1 MTTTLITG
9 KGGTPH
15 ITSGDMGA
23 MQAGIIGNGSYLLQ
37 GADGKFPA
45 VTMQDANHALIP
57 VLNLVVEGRYA
68 RVTEAETATIESGMS
83 GRNRNDL
90 VCLKY
95 TRNGQNIETAA
106 IAVLK
111 GTPNTGTA
119 ADPTVP
125 SGSIHSASGTAWIP
139 IARIPISGIT
149 PGTPV
154 MLIKQL
160 PPMSKLWDSVTQT
173 CQLRWQDTAS
183 FVPASYGASN
193 TITVKDGLI
202 FVDLSSFRSTVKVGD
217 YSVWLFE
224 EGVKPSRTVGLG
236 CVANVAGIA
245 YGKQARWNT
254 NGSVTLIGG
263 VDSADIVQCF
273 SKIIPVPDGVEFV

>member
-23 MQAGIIGNGSYLLQ
+23 MQAGVIGNGSYLLQ
-37 GADGKFPA
+37 GSDGTFPT

-68 RVTEAETATIESGMS
+68 RVTEAETTTIESGVS

-111 GTPNTGTA
+111 GTPKTGTA

-125 SGSIHSASGTAWIP
+125 SGSIHSASGTVWIP

-173 CQLRWQDTAS
+173 LITCQYGKVTGVKAGNVVQILVEWKSAVTAS
-183 FVPASYGASN
+183 WDTGNFGVLPAGWRPLITTRWAYSGRDGSSQRDFTILPDGKFTYRNLGGSQNGEGFVTSASY
-193 TITVKDGLI
+193 IT
-202 FVDLSSFRSTVKVGD
+202 
-217 YSVWLFE
+217 
-224 EGVKPSRTVGLG
+224 
-236 CVANVAGIA
+236 A
-245 YGKQARWNT
+245 
-254 NGSVTLIGG
+254 
-263 VDSADIVQCF
+263 
-273 SKIIPVPDGVEFV
+273 

>member
-23 MQAGIIGNGSYLLQ
+23 MQAGVIGNGSYLLQ

-68 RVTEAETATIESGMS
+68 RVTEAETATIESGVS

-125 SGSIHSASGTAWIP
+125 SGSIHSASGTVWIP

-160 PPMSKLWDSVTQT
+160 PPMSKLWDSVT
-173 CQLRWQDTAS
+173 LYDGEG
-183 FVPASYGASN
+183 F
-193 TITVKDGLI
+193 TVIKTGTLI
-202 FVDLSSFRSTVKVGD
+202 FVRFRGTIGAGSWDAKQCKYVLPREYWPPVEVNGMCCVSNGQT
-217 YSVWLFE
+217 
-224 EGVKPSRTVGLG
+224 SRML
-236 CVANVAGIA
+236 
-245 YGKQARWNT
+245 
-254 NGSVTLIGG
+254 
-263 VDSADIVQCF
+263 IVQANGAIRIANFGSTGSSQQCAGTVTYP
-273 SKIIPVPDGVEFV
+273 IR

>member
-37 GADGKFPA
+37 GSDGSWPT

-68 RVTEAETATIESGMS
+68 RVTEAETATIESGVS

-95 TRNGQNIETAA
+95 TRNSQNIETAA

-160 PPMSKLWDSVTQT
+160 PPMSKLWDSVT
-173 CQLRWQDTAS
+173 LYDGEG
-183 FVPASYGASN
+183 F
-193 TITVKDGLI
+193 TVIKTGTLI
-202 FVDLSSFRSTVKVGD
+202 FVKFSGTIGAGSWDAKQCKYVLPREYWPPVEVNGMC
-217 YSVWLFE
+217 
-224 EGVKPSRTVGLG
+224 
-236 CVANVAGIA
+236 CVSNG
-245 YGKQARWNT
+245 QTARM
-254 NGSVTLIGG
+254 L
-263 VDSADIVQCF
+263 IVQAN
-273 SKIIPVPDGVEFV
+273 GVIRIANFGSTGSSQQCAGTVTYPIR

>member
-37 GADGKFPA
+37 GSDGSWPA

-68 RVTEAETATIESGMS
+68 RVTEAETATIESGVS
-83 GRNRNDL
+83 GQNRNDL

-95 TRNGQNIETAA
+95 TRNNQNIETAA

-111 GTPNTGTA
+111 GKPNTGTA

-173 CQLRWQDTAS
+173 LIANQ
-183 FVPASYGASN
+183 YG
-193 TITVKDGLI
+193 TV
-202 FVDLSSFRSTVKVGD
+202 T
-217 YSVWLFE
+217 
-224 EGVKPSRTVGLG
+224 GVKSGK
-236 CVANVAGIA
+236 IA
-245 YGKQARWNT
+245 QINIDWKSASTGSWDSGQFGTIPEGWRPAVTTHGTWSGRDGGSQRDLILET
-254 NGSVTLIGG
+254 NGNFRYSNCGAAQYGG
-263 VDSADIVQCF
+263 SFSATMIYIVA
-273 SKIIPVPDGVEFV
+273 

>member
-23 MQAGIIGNGSYLLQ
+23 MQAGVIGNGSYLLQ

-68 RVTEAETATIESGMS
+68 RVTEAETATIESGVS

-160 PPMSKLWDSVTQT
+160 PPMSKLWDSVT
-173 CQLRWQDTAS
+173 LYQD
-183 FVPASYGASN
+183 SN
-193 TITVKDGLI
+193 WIIMRNGRMILIKFSGKIGSGSWDAVECPVKLESWYRPI
-202 FVDLSSFRSTVKVGD
+202 VDLSTVCLVSNGQTARSLTARADGTI
-217 YSVWLFE
+217 
-224 EGVKPSRTVGLG
+224 R
-236 CVANVAGIA
+236 VANMGNAGSNQDCV
-245 YGKQARWNT
+245 G
-254 NGSVTLIGG
+254 TL
-263 VDSADIVQCF
+263 CF
-273 SKIIPVPDGVEFV
+273 PIP

>member
-15 ITSGDMGA
+15 VTSGDMGA
-23 MQAGIIGNGSYLLQ
+23 MQAGVIGNGSYLLQ
-37 GADGKFPA
+37 GSNGTFPT

-68 RVTEAETATIESGMS
+68 RVTEAETAIIESGVS
-83 GRNRNDL
+83 GQNRNDL

-95 TRNGQNIETAA
+95 TRNDQNIETAA

-160 PPMSKLWDSVTQT
+160 PPMSKLWDSVT
-173 CQLRWQDTAS
+173 LYNAKG
-183 FVPASYGASN
+183 F
-193 TITVKDGLI
+193 TVIRTGMMML
-202 FVDLSSFRSTVKVGD
+202 VR
-217 YSVWLFE
+217 YS
-224 EGVKPSRTVGLG
+224 GNIG
-236 CVANVAGIA
+236 
-245 YGKQARWNT
+245 
-254 NGSVTLIGG
+254 NGSW
-263 VDSADIVQCF
+263 DSVQCEYVLPTELRP
-273 SKIIPVPDGVEFV
+273 PVEVNAMVCVSNGQTARMLVVNPNGTIRCANMGAAGSNQLCVGSLCYPLP

>member
-68 RVTEAETATIESGMS
+68 RVTEAETATIESGVS

-125 SGSIHSASGTAWIP
+125 SGSIHSASGTVWIP

-160 PPMSKLWDSVTQT
+160 PPMSKLWDSVTPIHFT
-173 CQLRWQDTAS
+173 KLTSDPEFAISGCVVNGLATVYCRWVNKGTFGNKAWTGVALARMDVRSGGES
-183 FVPASYGASN
+183 FN
-193 TITVKDGLI
+193 M
-202 FVDLSSFRSTVKVGD
+202 FVDNSPEECDFR
-217 YSVWLFE
+217 
-224 EGVKPSRTVGLG
+224 
-236 CVANVAGIA
+236 
-245 YGKQARWNT
+245 
-254 NGSVTLIGG
+254 
-263 VDSADIVQCF
+263 
-273 SKIIPVPDGVEFV
+273 

>member
-263 VDSADIVQCF
+263 VGSADIVQCF
-273 SKIIPVPDGVEFV
+273 SKIIPVPDGVEFF

>member
-68 RVTEAETATIESGMS
+68 RVTEAETATIESGVS

-125 SGSIHSASGTAWIP
+125 SGSIHSASGTVWIP

-160 PPMSKLWDSVTQT
+160 PPMSKLWDSVT
-173 CQLRWQDTAS
+173 LYDGEG
-183 FVPASYGASN
+183 F
-193 TITVKDGLI
+193 TVIKTGTLI
-202 FVDLSSFRSTVKVGD
+202 FVRFSGTIGAGSWDAKQCKYVLPREYWPPVEVNGMC
-217 YSVWLFE
+217 
-224 EGVKPSRTVGLG
+224 
-236 CVANVAGIA
+236 CVSNG
-245 YGKQARWNT
+245 QTARM
-254 NGSVTLIGG
+254 L
-263 VDSADIVQCF
+263 IVQANGAIRIANFGSTGSSQQCAGTVTYP
-273 SKIIPVPDGVEFV
+273 IR

>member
-15 ITSGDMGA
+15 ITSVDMGA
-23 MQAGIIGNGSYLLQ
+23 MQAGVIGNGSYLLQ

-68 RVTEAETATIESGMS
+68 RVTEAETAAIESGVS

-125 SGSIHSASGTAWIP
+125 SGSIHSASGTVWIP

-160 PPMSKLWDSVTQT
+160 PPMSKLWDSVT
-173 CQLRWQDTAS
+173 LYDGEG
-183 FVPASYGASN
+183 F
-193 TITVKDGLI
+193 TVIKTGTLI
-202 FVDLSSFRSTVKVGD
+202 FVKFSGTIGAGSWDAKQCKYVLPREYWPPVEVNGMC
-217 YSVWLFE
+217 
-224 EGVKPSRTVGLG
+224 
-236 CVANVAGIA
+236 CVSNG
-245 YGKQARWNT
+245 QTARM
-254 NGSVTLIGG
+254 L
-263 VDSADIVQCF
+263 IVQAN
-273 SKIIPVPDGVEFV
+273 GVIRIANFGSTGSSQQCAGTVTYPIR

>member
-9 KGGTPH
+9 KGGAPH

-37 GADGKFPA
+37 GSDGTFPT

-68 RVTEAETATIESGMS
+68 RVTEAETATIESGVS

-125 SGSIHSASGTAWIP
+125 SGSIHSASGTVWIP

-160 PPMSKLWDSVTQT
+160 PPMSKLWDSVT
-173 CQLRWQDTAS
+173 LYDGEG
-183 FVPASYGASN
+183 F
-193 TITVKDGLI
+193 TVIKTGTLI
-202 FVDLSSFRSTVKVGD
+202 FVKFSGTIGAGSWDAKQCKYVLPREYWPPVEVNGMC
-217 YSVWLFE
+217 
-224 EGVKPSRTVGLG
+224 
-236 CVANVAGIA
+236 CVSNG
-245 YGKQARWNT
+245 QTARM
-254 NGSVTLIGG
+254 L
-263 VDSADIVQCF
+263 IVQAN
-273 SKIIPVPDGVEFV
+273 GVIRIANFGSTGSSQQCAGTVTYPIR

>member
-37 GADGKFPA
+37 GSDGTFPT

-68 RVTEAETATIESGMS
+68 RVTEAETATIESGVS

-125 SGSIHSASGTAWIP
+125 SGSIHSASGTVWIP

-160 PPMSKLWDSVTQT
+160 PPMSKLWDSVALTAT
-173 CQLRWQDTAS
+173 FKFQDTGS
-183 FVPASYGASN
+183 FVGALYGGSN
-193 TITVKDGLI
+193 TITVKGNMLY
-202 FVDLSSFRSTVKVGD
+202 VDLSSFKSTVEISN
-217 YSVWLFE
+217 YRVWLYQS
-224 EGVKPSRTVGLG
+224 GIRPSATIGLG
-236 CVANVAGIA
+236 CVGSSLADPRCN
-245 YGKQARWNT
+245 KQANWN
-254 NGSVTLIGG
+254 
-263 VDSADIVQCF
+263 
-273 SKIIPVPDGVEFV
+273 PDGSITLLGGIGRENILMQRFSMPIPSGVTFS

>member
-23 MQAGIIGNGSYLLQ
+23 MQAGVIGNGSYLLQ

-68 RVTEAETATIESGMS
+68 RVTEAETAPIESGVS

-125 SGSIHSASGTAWIP
+125 SGSIHSASGTVWIP

-160 PPMSKLWDSVTQT
+160 PPMSKLWDSVT
-173 CQLRWQDTAS
+173 LYDGEG
-183 FVPASYGASN
+183 F
-193 TITVKDGLI
+193 TVIKTGTLI
-202 FVDLSSFRSTVKVGD
+202 FVRFSGTIGAGSWDAKQCKYVLPREYWPPVEVNGMCCVSNGQTARMLVVQANGVIRIANFGSTGSSQQCAGTVT
-217 YSVWLFE
+217 Y
-224 EGVKPSRTVGLG
+224 PIR
-236 CVANVAGIA
+236 
-245 YGKQARWNT
+245 
-254 NGSVTLIGG
+254 
-263 VDSADIVQCF
+263 
-273 SKIIPVPDGVEFV
+273 

>member
-125 SGSIHSASGTAWIP
+125 SGSIHSASGTAWIS

-263 VDSADIVQCF
+263 VGSADIVQCF

>member
-15 ITSGDMGA
+15 VTSGDMGA

-37 GADGKFPA
+37 GSDGTFPT

-68 RVTEAETATIESGMS
+68 RVTEAETATIESGVS
-83 GRNRNDL
+83 GQNRNDL

-95 TRNGQNIETAA
+95 TRNNQNIETAA

-125 SGSIHSASGTAWIP
+125 SGSIHSASDTAWIP

-154 MLIKQL
+154 MLLKQI
-160 PPMSKLWDSVTQT
+160 PPLSELWDSATRAHSKLQSEIDQLGIKQVKAGNYIGPTDAEGFLMIANPFASASISVFAMVSPNGMADSAGRVFSVFVWDVTPARMR
-173 CQLRWQDTAS
+173 LRIRREDT
-183 FVPASYGASN
+183 N
-193 TITVKDGLI
+193 KWID
-202 FVDLSSFRSTVKVGD
+202 
-217 YSVWLFE
+217 
-224 EGVKPSRTVGLG
+224 
-236 CVANVAGIA
+236 
-245 YGKQARWNT
+245 KQAVQVRW
-254 NGSVTLIGG
+254 V
-263 VDSADIVQCF
+263 AF
-273 SKIIPVPDGVEFV
+273 R

>member
-45 VTMQDANHALIP
+45 VTMQDANHALVP

-68 RVTEAETATIESGMS
+68 RVTEAEVVVIESGIT

-106 IAVLK
+106 IAVRK

-125 SGSIHSASGTAWIP
+125 SGSIHSASGTVWIP

-160 PPMSKLWDSVTQT
+160 PPMSKLWDSVT
-173 CQLRWQDTAS
+173 LYDGEG
-183 FVPASYGASN
+183 F
-193 TITVKDGLI
+193 TVIKTGTLI
-202 FVDLSSFRSTVKVGD
+202 FVKFSGTIGAGSWDAKQCKYVLPREYWPPVEVNGMC
-217 YSVWLFE
+217 
-224 EGVKPSRTVGLG
+224 
-236 CVANVAGIA
+236 CVSNG
-245 YGKQARWNT
+245 QTARM
-254 NGSVTLIGG
+254 L
-263 VDSADIVQCF
+263 IVQAN
-273 SKIIPVPDGVEFV
+273 GVIRIANFGSTGSSQQCAGTVTYPIR

>member
-45 VTMQDANHALIP
+45 VTMQDTNHALIP

-160 PPMSKLWDSVTQT
+160 PPMSKLWDSVT
-173 CQLRWQDTAS
+173 LYNAKG
-183 FVPASYGASN
+183 F
-193 TITVKDGLI
+193 TVIHIGMMML
-202 FVDLSSFRSTVKVGD
+202 VK
-217 YSVWLFE
+217 YS
-224 EGVKPSRTVGLG
+224 GNIG
-236 CVANVAGIA
+236 
-245 YGKQARWNT
+245 
-254 NGSVTLIGG
+254 NGSW
-263 VDSADIVQCF
+263 DSVQCEYVLPAELRPPVEVNAMVCV
-273 SKIIPVPDGVEFV
+273 SNGQTARMLVVNPNGTIRCANMGAAGSNQGCAGSLCYPIP